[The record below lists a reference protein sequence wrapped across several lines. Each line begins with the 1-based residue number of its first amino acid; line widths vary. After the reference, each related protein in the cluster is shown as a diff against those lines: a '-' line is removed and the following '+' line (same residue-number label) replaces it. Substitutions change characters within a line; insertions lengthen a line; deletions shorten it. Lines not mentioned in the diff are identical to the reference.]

1 MYLTYHSYGQYVL
14 YGWGYEKIDP
24 PNVGEIRKM
33 ANIGANA
40 MKKENGGSSY
50 SVGGAAKLL
59 YAASGIFEP
68 KCSNYCKFLSFK
80 LATFY
85 LLHWAFILI

>member
-14 YGWGYEKIDP
+14 YGWGYDSIDP
-24 PNVGEIRKM
+24 PNATKLKQL

-40 MKKENGGSSY
+40 MKKENGGSRY

-59 YAASGIFEP
+59 YPASGMSI
-68 KCSNYCKFLSFK
+68 
-80 LATFY
+80 
-85 LLHWAFILI
+85 

>member
-33 ANIGANA
+33 ANIGADA